1 MGRANNTSRSLQIIS
16 KAQGWDPTEIIG
28 DAYHAREDLTR
39 SDTWPIPASMKDTS
53 EPCPDPQPF
62 TKDFETPVLR
72 ENENHRTDNADP
84 FPGMPGL
91 KR

>member
-28 DAYHAREDLTR
+28 DAYHAREDLTQ

-53 EPCPDPQPF
+53 EPCPDPGVDSKP
-62 TKDFETPVLR
+62 DFQTPKLR
-72 ENENHRTDNADP
+72 ENENHRTTNANP
-84 FPGMPGL
+84 YPGMPGA
-91 KR
+91 K